1 MTRGD
6 GELQPENQE
15 GSARRALA
23 ILNSTARESLISVG
37 VFSGAANLLL
47 LTPAFFMLLVY
58 DKAVSYNSVSTLL
71 VLSAITVVLFCF
83 LGAFEII
90 RSKLMIDIANR
101 ADQQYGSQVYRW
113 AFLRVAKKPGA
124 PVNHTPLLDLRN
136 LRQFLSSPAIFALFD
151 APWIP
156 IYVLVLFLFHPVFG
170 WMGILS
176 ILMILL
182 LNLYQQNK
190 NAIDHKKLQQ
200 VGGEQ
205 HATTSR
211 EFACAE
217 AAVAMGMLQHLS
229 DRWESRELAMKAS
242 HTVAA
247 NTNAVT
253 TGATKVLRL
262 AIQSAAI
269 GIGAFLVLIQE
280 ISPGMIIAGSIMI
293 GRALQPVEVAVGSWR
308 AITEANLCFRRLV
321 NLLDSAPQT
330 EEKMSL
336 PAITGAVVVENAF
349 LTAPESNK
357 VLVSAATVRFD
368 PGTLTMIVG
377 KSGAGKSSLI
387 RGVLGLWPTIRGH
400 IRIDGSDVSY
410 CDRAELGP
418 QIGYLPQAVELMGG
432 SVAHNISRFQA
443 YDSSD
448 VIQAAVDAGV
458 HEFILSLPEG
468 YDTDLGTGMA
478 LMSPG
483 QSQRIALARAL
494 YQRPK
499 LLVLDEP
506 NSNLDDAGEQALDRA
521 LETMKA
527 SGATVILVSHR
538 KGALALADQLVVME
552 SGTVR
557 KAGPVEELLMP
568 DQQPQSGG
576 MAKPNKALPTNLVVP
591 VPGGHRDK

>member
-1 MTRGD
+1 M
-6 GELQPENQE
+6 QPENQE

-23 ILNSTARESLISVG
+23 ILNSTARESLVSVG
-37 VFSGAANLLL
+37 VFSGAANVLL

-58 DKAVSYNSVSTLL
+58 DKAVAYNSVSTLL
-71 VLSAITVVLFCF
+71 VLSAITLLLFVF

-90 RSKLMIDIANR
+90 RSKLMIDIANK
-101 ADQQYGSQVYRW
+101 ADKQYGSDVYRQTL
-113 AFLRVAKKPGA
+113 LRTAKTPGT
-124 PVNHTPLLDLRN
+124 PVNHSALLDLRN
-136 LRQFLSSPAIFALFD
+136 LRQFLASPAVFALFD

-156 IYVLVLFLFHPVFG
+156 VYVLVLFLFHPVFG

-176 ILMILL
+176 ILTILL

-190 NAIDHKKLQQ
+190 NAIDLKRVQE

-205 HATTSR
+205 QAITAR
-211 EFACAE
+211 DFACAE

-229 DRWESRELAMKAS
+229 EQWESRELAMKAS
-242 HTVAA
+242 HTAAA

-253 TGATKVLRL
+253 IGTTKVLRL

-293 GRALQPVEVAVGSWR
+293 GRALQPIEIAVGSWR
-308 AITEANLCFRRLV
+308 AITDANLCFKRLTK
-321 NLLDSAPQT
+321 LLDAAPQA

-336 PAITGAVVVENAF
+336 PAITGAVVVANAF
-349 LTAPESNK
+349 LTPPGSNK
-357 VLVSAATVRFD
+357 VLVSNATIRFD

-387 RGVLGLWPTIRGH
+387 RGVLGLWPTTRGH
-400 IRIDGSDVSY
+400 IRVDGSDVSY

-418 QIGYLPQAVELMGG
+418 QIGYLPQAVELLSG
-432 SVAHNISRFQA
+432 SVAQNISRFQS

-468 YDTDLGTGMA
+468 YDTDLGSGMV

-521 LETMKA
+521 LATMKA

-538 KGALALADQLVVME
+538 KGALALADQLIVME
-552 SGTVR
+552 SGTVL
-557 KAGPVEELLMP
+557 KAGPVEELLRSG
-568 DQQPQSGG
+568 QQPQSSSV
-576 MAKPNKALPTNLVVP
+576 AEPNKELPTSLVVT
-591 VPGGHRDK
+591 VPGGRRDK

>member
-1 MTRGD
+1 
-6 GELQPENQE
+6 LQSENPE
-15 GSARRALA
+15 GVARRALA
-23 ILNSTARESLISVG
+23 ILNATARESLISVG
-37 VFSGAANLLL
+37 VFSGAANVLL

-58 DKAVSYNSVSTLL
+58 DKAVAYNSASTLL
-71 VLSAITVVLFCF
+71 VLSAITLVLFVF

-90 RSKLMIDIANR
+90 RSKLMIDIANK
-101 ADQQYGSQVYRW
+101 ADQRFGSKIYEQT
-113 AFLRVAKKPGA
+113 FLQTARTPG
-124 PVNHTPLLDLRN
+124 TPIDHSALLDLRN
-136 LRQFLSSPAIFALFD
+136 LRQFLASPAVFAMFD

-176 ILMILL
+176 ILSILL
-182 LNLYQQNK
+182 LNLYQQK
-190 NAIDHKKLQQ
+190 RNAIDLKKVQQ
-200 VGGEQ
+200 VGGKQ
-205 HATTSR
+205 QAITAR

-217 AAVAMGMLQHLS
+217 ASVAMGMLQHLIGQ
-229 DRWESRELAMKAS
+229 WESRERAMKTS
-242 HTVAA
+242 HTAAA

-293 GRALQPVEVAVGSWR
+293 GRALQPIEIAVGSWR
-308 AITEANLCFRRLV
+308 AITEASLCFERITK
-321 NLLDSAPQT
+321 LLDSIPQA

-336 PAITGAVVVENAF
+336 PAITGTVVVENAF
-349 LTAPESNK
+349 LTPPGSSK
-357 VLVSAATVRFD
+357 ILVSNATLRFD

-387 RGVLGLWPTIRGH
+387 RGVLGLWPTMRGH
-400 IRIDGSDVSY
+400 IRVDGSDVSY
-410 CDRAELGP
+410 CDRGELGP
-418 QIGYLPQAVELMGG
+418 QIGYLPQAVELLGG
-432 SVAHNISRFQA
+432 SVAHNISRFQS

-468 YDTDLGTGMA
+468 YDTDLGTGMV

-506 NSNLDDAGEQALDRA
+506 NSNLDDAGEEALDRA
-521 LETMKA
+521 LATMKA

-538 KGALALADQLVVME
+538 KGALSQVDQLVVMD
-552 SGTVR
+552 SGMVL
-557 KAGPVEELLMP
+557 KAGPVEAILGP
-568 DQQPQSGG
+568 DNQPQSSGVV
-576 MAKPNKALPTNLVVP
+576 KPNKALPNSLVVP
-591 VPGGHRDK
+591 VPGGYRDK

>member
-1 MTRGD
+1 MTQGD

-58 DKAVSYNSVSTLL
+58 DKAVAYNSVSTLL
-71 VLSAITVVLFCF
+71 VLSAITLVLFVF

-90 RSKLMIDIANR
+90 RSKLMIDIASR
-101 ADQQYGSQVYRW
+101 ADQQYGSEVYRHT
-113 AFLRVAKKPGA
+113 FLQAAQKPGTPA
-124 PVNHTPLLDLRN
+124 NQSPLLDLRN
-136 LRQFLSSPAIFALFD
+136 LRQFLSSPAVFALFD
-151 APWIP
+151 VPWIP
-156 IYVLVLFLFHPVFG
+156 IYILVLFLFHPVFG

-176 ILMILL
+176 ILSILS
-182 LNLYQQNK
+182 LNLYQQNRNTADLK
-190 NAIDHKKLQQ
+190 AAQQ
-200 VGGEQ
+200 VG
-205 HATTSR
+205 ATQQAVTAR

-217 AAVAMGMLQHLS
+217 AAVAMGMLQHLI
-229 DRWESRELAMKAS
+229 DQWESRELAMKTSYTA
-242 HTVAA
+242 AA
-247 NTNAVT
+247 NTSAVT
-253 TGATKVLRL
+253 TGTTKVLRL

-269 GIGAFLVLIQE
+269 GIGALLVLFQE
-280 ISPGMIIAGSIMI
+280 ISPGMIIAGSIMV
-293 GRALQPVEVAVGSWR
+293 GRALQPIEVAVASWR
-308 AITEANLCFRRLV
+308 AIAEANLCFQRLTQ
-321 NLLDSAPQT
+321 LLDSAPQA

-336 PAITGAVVVENAF
+336 PAVTGTVVVTNAF
-349 LTAPESNK
+349 LTAPGSSK
-357 VLVSAATVRFD
+357 VLVSNATVRFN

-387 RGVLGLWPTIRGH
+387 RGVLGLWPTSQGH

-410 CDRAELGP
+410 CDRGELGP
-418 QIGYLPQAVELMGG
+418 QIGYLPQAVELLGG
-432 SVAHNISRFQA
+432 SVAHNISRFQS
-443 YDSSD
+443 YNSSD

-468 YDTDLGTGMA
+468 YDTDLGTGMVM
-478 LMSPG
+478 MSPG

-506 NSNLDDAGEQALDRA
+506 NSNLDDAGEEALDRA
-521 LETMKA
+521 LATMKA

-538 KGALALADQLVVME
+538 KGALSLVDQLVVME
-552 SGTVR
+552 SGKVL
-557 KAGPVEELLMP
+557 KAGSVEAILRS
-568 DQQPQSGG
+568 DQPPQSIGV
-576 MAKPNKALPTNLVVP
+576 AKPNKELPTSLVVP
-591 VPGGHRDK
+591 VPGGHRDN